1 MAGLS
6 MLVLTGLL
14 FWLLTDAF
22 FRVRADH
29 VTITGLGRAA
39 EAEIRAHLPDVDRGP
54 NVFRVRASELA
65 DDLES
70 LPLVRSASAAVAL
83 PSDVRIRVVEREP
96 IFVWTDGQSAWLVDE
111 TGLLFAGASD
121 DPPSA
126 PEDPD
131 EPDEPDEPGD
141 ESEPLPSPGVDPVL
155 TTEAQA
161 LPLVDDERIVSDPPA
176 SGMRLPAI
184 DLAVMRQLL
193 AVTPA
198 MLGSESRQLSLRIDD
213 RDGYVLR
220 SDDLAWRAILGHYT
234 PTVQPPETVAR
245 QMQCL
250 RWLLARGEPRLVE
263 TRLAISGNVCGTYTR
278 QASSG

>member
-6 MLVLTGLL
+6 MLALTGML
-14 FWLLTDAF
+14 FWLLTDAS

-29 VTITGLGRAA
+29 VTIIGLARAA
-39 EAEIRAHLPDVDRGP
+39 EAQIRAHLPDVDRGP
-54 NVFRVRASELA
+54 NAFRVRASELA

-83 PSDVRIRVVEREP
+83 PSDVRIRVIEREP
-96 IFVWTDGQSAWLVDE
+96 LFVWTDGRAAWLVDE

-121 DPPSA
+121 DPAPSA
-126 PEDPD
+126 TEDADDTD
-131 EPDEPDEPGD
+131 EPDDEGD
-141 ESEPLPSPGVDPVL
+141 PQASPGADLML
-155 TTEAQA
+155 TAEAQG

-198 MLGSESRQLSLRIDD
+198 MLGSQSRQLSLRIDD
-213 RDGYVLR
+213 HDGYVLR

-234 PTVQPPETVAR
+234 PTAQPPETVAR

-278 QASSG
+278 QADSG